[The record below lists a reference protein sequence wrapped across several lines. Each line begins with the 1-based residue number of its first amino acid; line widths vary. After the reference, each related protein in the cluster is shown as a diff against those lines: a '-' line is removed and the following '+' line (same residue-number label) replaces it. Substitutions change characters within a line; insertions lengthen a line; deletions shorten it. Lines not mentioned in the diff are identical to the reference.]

1 MHSTQ
6 IAARMERS
14 VSSSTT
20 GSTRAASFVS
30 GVVQRSRTVSVRN
43 KRAAPRS
50 LCLRTRAVQS
60 QEQSRS
66 AASDIDGYTP
76 VQVLKKDWEYIMK
89 THLSVVQVLNPE
101 VRAEAELMERMHSLN
116 EELRT
121 AHKQVHNSEDMLE
134 QTIQELKELE
144 DILNR
149 MQATTTEPPPAM
161 TTGTPLSTATITPT
175 ITAAPPATPSA
186 RPAAQQKRNNG
197 LKSTLELEPELK
209 NFWYPVE
216 FTAKLEEDTILP
228 VELFG
233 ESWVMFRDAEG
244 KASCLRDECAHR
256 ACPLSLGEL
265 KEGNLTCAYHGWEFN
280 GKGQCEKM
288 PSTAHCKGV
297 GVDALPIAETDGL
310 IFVWTGDGAPD
321 IPLPNL
327 APPEGFTIHSELVL
341 EVPVEH
347 GLLIENL
354 LDLAHAPF
362 THTATFARGWPIPE
376 VVRFH
381 LQEKLGGNWDP
392 YPIDMS
398 FHPPCMTES
407 KIGLNQP
414 GKIERGLRCDECK
427 KHLHQMH
434 VCLPAKEGHTRL
446 LYRMS
451 LDFLDW
457 ARYVPGIQI
466 LWKAVANQVLSEDLR
481 LVLGQQ
487 ARILAGGNTWAFPVP
502 YDKLA
507 VRYRRWRNGLGGN
520 PGAARASDVTMTA
533 GEMFTETEEESA
545 LVEN

>member
-1 MHSTQ
+1 
-6 IAARMERS
+6 
-14 VSSSTT
+14 
-20 GSTRAASFVS
+20 
-30 GVVQRSRTVSVRN
+30 
-43 KRAAPRS
+43 
-50 LCLRTRAVQS
+50 
-60 QEQSRS
+60 
-66 AASDIDGYTP
+66 
-76 VQVLKKDWEYIMK
+76 MK
-89 THLSVVQVLNPE
+89 THLNVVQVLNPE
-101 VRAEAELMERMHSLN
+101 VRAEAELMQRMHSLN
-116 EELRT
+116 EELKE
-121 AHKQVHNSEDMLE
+121 AHKEVHSSEDLLN
-134 QTIQELKELE
+134 QTIQELKEVE
-144 DILNR
+144 EILNKL
-149 MQATTTEPPPAM
+149 QVAT
-161 TTGTPLSTATITPT
+161 
-175 ITAAPPATPSA
+175 TAAPATAPAIPAEPIIPTVTTAPSTA
-186 RPAAQQKRNNG
+186 PPSPKTRKLKDTNG

-228 VELFG
+228 LELFG

-265 KEGNLTCAYHGWEFN
+265 KGGNLTCAYHGWEFN
-280 GKGQCEKM
+280 GKGQCENM
-288 PSTAHCKGV
+288 PSTKMCKGV
-297 GVDALPIAETDGL
+297 GVKSLPLAETDGL
-310 IFVWTGDGAPD
+310 IFVWTGDGEPD

-327 APPEGFTIHSELVL
+327 AAPSGFTIHSELVL

-414 GKIERGLRCDECK
+414 GKIERGLRCDECA
-427 KHLHQMH
+427 KHLHQLH

-457 ARYVPGIQI
+457 VRFVPGIDI

-487 ARILAGGNTWAFPVP
+487 ARILAGGDTWAFPVP

-507 VRYRRWRNGLGGN
+507 VRYRRWRNNLGGN
-520 PGAARASDVTMTA
+520 LGAERATDVKMTA
-533 GEMFTETEEESA
+533 GEMFTETEAEST
-545 LVEN
+545 LVKN